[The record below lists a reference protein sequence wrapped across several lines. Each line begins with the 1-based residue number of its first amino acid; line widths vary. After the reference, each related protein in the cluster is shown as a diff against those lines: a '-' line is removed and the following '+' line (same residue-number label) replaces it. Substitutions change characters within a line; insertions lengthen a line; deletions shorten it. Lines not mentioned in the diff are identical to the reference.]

1 MKSYL
6 TSLAL
11 CASVVATTANA
22 GGFAEPM
29 MEPEVIVEE
38 ASASSGG
45 FLVPLLLL
53 AVVVAVASS
62 SGGTPEPVSKIKI
75 ITDG

>member
-1 MKSYL
+1 MKNL
-6 TSLAL
+6 IA
-11 CASVVATTANA
+11 CAVVATMACSSVNA

-45 FLVPLLLL
+45 FLIPLLLL
-53 AVVVAVASS
+53 ALLIAIN
-62 SGGTPEPVSKIKI
+62 SGGDDVVKVR
-75 ITDG
+75 